1 VILAVDATDLWT
13 ATTPAQGP
21 LQLESDRVLISRIRA
36 GNREAMT
43 ILYERYMPS
52 IWRYAFSRLVGD
64 DAAARDVVS
73 ETFLAV
79 LQSLSRPGA
88 APDDVAKWL
97 SGVARH
103 KLADHWRRSRPQ
115 KQIDEDGADPPDHG
129 SDPVAAMDA
138 SETRRAVGEVM
149 AGMEDA
155 QRIALEWKYIE
166 GLTVREMAGRLGC
179 TEKAVEAILYRARGA
194 FKAQYKRM
202 NQ

>member
-1 VILAVDATDLWT
+1 
-13 ATTPAQGP
+13 
-21 LQLESDRVLISRIRA
+21 
-36 GNREAMT
+36 MT
-43 ILYERYMPS
+43 SLYERYMPS
-52 IWRYAFSRLVGD
+52 IWRYAFSRLAGD
-64 DAAARDVVS
+64 DSVARDVVS

-79 LQSLSRPGA
+79 LQSLGRAGE
-88 APDDVAKWL
+88 APDDVARWL

-179 TEKAVEAILYRARGA
+179 TEKAVEAILYRARA
-194 FKAQYKRM
+194 VFKAQYKRM